1 MLKDQKDLLRAFNEH
16 GVEYLVV
23 GGHAVGFHSEPRG
36 TKDLDV
42 WIRSNPANAN
52 AVFSALRDFGAPL
65 AGISPDDFSEHPEA
79 VFQIGVPPSR
89 VDVLQ
94 DVSGLKFE
102 EAWQH
107 RVDRMADADL
117 TVHVISREDL
127 IRNKEASGR
136 FIDLADVEKLKLSGE
151 NQ

>member
-1 MLKDQKDLLRAFNEH
+1 MLKDQKDLLRAFNDH

-42 WIRSNPANAN
+42 WIRSDEANAK
-52 AVFSALRDFGAPL
+52 AVFSALQDFGAPL
-65 AGISPDDFSEHPEA
+65 SGISPSDFNEHPET
-79 VFQIGVPPSR
+79 VFQIGMPPAR

-94 DVSGLKFE
+94 DIPGIAFE

-107 RVDRMADADL
+107 RVDRMADTDL
-117 TVHVISREDL
+117 TVHVISKEDL

-136 FIDLADVEKLKLSGE
+136 FIDLADVEKLKLSDEG
-151 NQ
+151 Q